1 MTEHQTVSPPFVVG
15 VVGAGTM
22 GVGVAQCAAEAG
34 YEVVVVDAD
43 PRAVTSG
50 PTRLRDGLRLTRML
64 RRRPPAASRPPAEE
78 RVSWAGRLEEL
89 RDARFVIECTRE
101 SIPVKESVFRDL
113 DAVCAPDAV
122 LATCTSAIPVSHL
135 ASCTKRPGLV
145 IGTHFMNPAPL
156 KDAVEVIRGP
166 ETEPGTVR
174 RTREL
179 LAAMGKKGIVV
190 ADAPGF
196 VSNRVLMATVNDAA
210 GVVQEG
216 TADAASVDQI
226 FQECFGH
233 AMGPLRTADLI
244 GLDTVVDSLH
254 VLLECTG
261 DARFEPCDLLV
272 GLTAQGH
279 LGRKTGRGFHVYP
292 PGAARR

>member
-1 MTEHQTVSPPFVVG
+1 MTGHQPATPPRLIG

-43 PRAVTSG
+43 PKAVATG
-50 PTRLRDGLRLTRML
+50 PGRLRDGIRLTRLL
-64 RRRPPAASRPPAEE
+64 RGRPAAAPTASAVG
-78 RVSWAGRLEEL
+78 RVRWTGRLEEL
-89 RDARFVIECTRE
+89 RGAHFVIECTRE
-101 SIPVKESVFRDL
+101 SIPVKEAVFRDL
-113 DAVCAPDAV
+113 DAVCAPDTVFAS
-122 LATCTSAIPVSHL
+122 CTSAIPVSHL
-135 ASCTKRPGLV
+135 ASCTDRPGRV

-166 ETEPGTVR
+166 ETEAGTVQ
-174 RTREL
+174 RTQEL

-216 TADAASVDQI
+216 TADAAVVDQI

-261 DARFEPCDLLV
+261 DARFEPCELLA
-272 GLTAQGH
+272 GLAAQGH
-279 LGRKTGRGFHVYP
+279 LGRKTGRGFHTYP
-292 PGAARR
+292 PGPAGR